1 MKEQRQMLFGSGAS
15 VSSWSNASSIGQASG
30 FLHPTGTG
38 DLFEPTHSNVKTREN
53 IADIN
58 NSKSH
63 HDEKTSNSW
72 RYEKKLRKYSW
83 EYLQEGKEPILREDD
98 SIVSTK
104 EQDEI
109 SNADSSRKE
118 QHAPIK
124 AKKQLI
130 AKSSEEDIKDK
141 LNHSMDKKPRKHK
154 KNRNC
159 PSFKKANSPN
169 EDTKYRHLVV
179 GNKNGKDASNQITT
193 SPKSLKEFY
202 IIEVTRRKRQT
213 RKVGKC
219 RLCSM
224 SYSIP
229 YIERHIATKHSSLL
243 LDTEDNDFLESKAFN
258 RGLDVDI
265 QPTVVLTRMNSEK
278 NAKLDRDSSTS
289 SKNVSNRTEIS
300 KNAKTR
306 TETPISK
313 KNTSRK
319 EIVKLNDASG
329 NNKTRNNKL
338 LEKQD
343 NAIRTFSYEKASKK
357 HLAYEK
363 NLRPHSTI
371 QCKKQTKKNKHK
383 SDTKTKRENKETDR
397 NIVMNRSIIEN
408 TEGSKIQPGH
418 TIRSHL
424 TGNIIA
430 FKTILVEY
438 L

>member
-30 FLHPTGTG
+30 FLHSTSTG
-38 DLFEPTHSNVKTREN
+38 DFFEPNHSDVKTREN
-53 IADIN
+53 ITDIN
-58 NSKSH
+58 NSKSL
-63 HDEKTSNSW
+63 HDEKTSNSR

-98 SIVSTK
+98 SVVSTK

-118 QHAPIK
+118 QDAPNN
-124 AKKQLI
+124 ARKQLI
-130 AKSSEEDIKDK
+130 AKTSEEDIDDK
-141 LNHSMDKKPRKHK
+141 LNHSIDKTPRECK
-154 KNRNC
+154 KNRNY

-169 EDTKYRHLVV
+169 ESTKYRHAVV

-219 RLCSM
+219 LACSM

-243 LDTEDNDFLESKAFN
+243 LDTEDKDFSECKALN

-265 QPTVVLTRMNSEK
+265 QPTVILTRMNSEK
-278 NAKLDRDSSTS
+278 NAKLDRDSRTS
-289 SKNVSNRTEIS
+289 SKKVRNRTKIS

-306 TETPISK
+306 MEAPISK
-313 KNTSRK
+313 KNTSSK
-319 EIVKLNDASG
+319 EIVKLNDASD
-329 NNKTRNNKL
+329 NNKTRANKL

-343 NAIRTFSYEKASKK
+343 NAIRTFSHEKTSKK
-357 HLAYEK
+357 PLAYNK
-363 NLRPHSTI
+363 NLRPHCAI
-371 QCKKQTKKNKHK
+371 ECKKQTKKSKHK
-383 SDTKTKRENKETDR
+383 SDTKTKRENKGTDR
-397 NIVMNRSIIEN
+397 NIVMNRSLMEE
-408 TEGSKIQPGH
+408 TEGSKIQQGH
-418 TIRSHL
+418 TFRSHV

-430 FKTILVEY
+430 FKTILVE
-438 L
+438 